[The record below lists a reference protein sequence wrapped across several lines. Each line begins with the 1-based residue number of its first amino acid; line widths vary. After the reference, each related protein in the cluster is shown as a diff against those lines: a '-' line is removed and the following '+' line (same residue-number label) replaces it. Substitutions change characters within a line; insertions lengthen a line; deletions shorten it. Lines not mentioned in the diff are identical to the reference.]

1 MDMRTE
7 RVKSATEELEMLKNA
22 KAKTAKPV
30 VEEKLEAKPTAQPL
44 NTDSPIVLRKA
55 DGTEIEVRP
64 SEIIRQTAKLV
75 ERAVAE
81 NDDKTEYSLVLNPE
95 ELGKITVKLTK
106 AADGAISVT
115 IAAENAKTQRI
126 LEQNSSLMQNNL
138 RSNGVNL
145 ESWQTVN
152 ERQQETM
159 AQDYNGSSKNPY
171 YRSDDGSQEENSDDK
186 SFADII
192 ASM

>member
-1 MDMRTE
+1 
-7 RVKSATEELEMLKNA
+7 MLKNA
-22 KAKTAKPV
+22 KAKAKPV
-30 VEEKLEAKPTAQPL
+30 EEEFEVKPEHTAQPL
-44 NTDSPIVLRKA
+44 NADSPIVLRKE
-55 DGTEIEVRP
+55 DGSEIEVRP
-64 SEIIRQTAKLV
+64 SDVIEQTAKLV
-75 ERAVAE
+75 EKAVTE

-115 IAAENAKTQRI
+115 IAAENARTQRI
-126 LEQNSSLMQNNL
+126 IEQHSDLMQSNL

-152 ERQQETM
+152 ERQQETL

-171 YRSDDGSQEENSDDK
+171 YRDDDNNAEENSDDK
-186 SFADII
+186 STFAEII